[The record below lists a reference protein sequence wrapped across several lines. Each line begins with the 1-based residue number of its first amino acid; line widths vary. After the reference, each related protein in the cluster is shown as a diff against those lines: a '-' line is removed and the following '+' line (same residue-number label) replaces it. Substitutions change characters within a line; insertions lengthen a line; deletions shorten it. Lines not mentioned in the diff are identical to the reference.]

1 MVLQSVPKRFYQ
13 WRNQSMSRPI
23 SILDVKKA
31 LRDSRFRDSLPEK
44 FTEDLNKYLQN
55 PGCACNLPIFKKLM
69 LEGKEFLQS
78 YFPNR
83 PVANLDEEIK
93 NIAQNNFSVI
103 NCKNNEL
110 QDKLRK
116 LPPGRKQIAIARY
129 EDEVTVI
136 VNELDLI
143 Y

>member
-1 MVLQSVPKRFYQ
+1 
-13 WRNQSMSRPI
+13 MSRPI
-23 SILDVKKA
+23 GVLDVKKA
-31 LRDSRFRDSLPEK
+31 LRDSRFRDSLPES
-44 FTEDLNKYLQN
+44 FSEDLEKYLQN
-55 PGCACNLPIFKKLM
+55 PGCACNLSIYRKLM
-69 LEGKEFLQS
+69 TEGKQFLQA

-83 PVANLDEEIK
+83 PVSSLEEEARR
-93 NIAQNNFSVI
+93 IAQNNFVVI
-103 NCKNNEL
+103 NCKNHEL